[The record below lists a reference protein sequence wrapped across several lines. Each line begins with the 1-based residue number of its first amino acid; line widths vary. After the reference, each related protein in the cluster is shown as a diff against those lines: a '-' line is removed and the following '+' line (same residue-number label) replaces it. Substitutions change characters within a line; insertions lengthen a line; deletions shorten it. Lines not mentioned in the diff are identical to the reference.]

1 MRTITINR
9 KFTGRLLLL
18 LAGVTA
24 AIFLPQALVERPQLT
39 GVSPSVVTV
48 NSEFNMDRS
57 LLLTGEHLEN
67 AVAVYVNEIW
77 VPESSTELQEDG
89 SLKLYLPAGYYANPE
104 ELRIRIQ
111 TKVTGE
117 LFARSNAAVCRV
129 SDGSELPSPVITG
142 VSTETLRGGEDET
155 EIFPVIQVSG
165 ENFDENSRVLVGGR
179 VCATTYAD
187 GSLTAR
193 LPYSAWYDQE
203 KPALW
208 VSQCYEEC
216 PTGAAS
222 EKLFMTVESP
232 AAKSEDEEE
241 KRSINESVM
250 VHYLRGL
257 RDDSLSVFLLARDE
271 ASSGMTDSVR
281 DALEALGLQ
290 TVWDGSMVHHAY
302 IAVIDGGTVQ
312 YEQSS
317 AGKLEYRYEGQKSAV
332 ELSSSGW
339 YAGNRASVILDGQE
353 YAVNGR
359 GLNIIV
365 YDNVMQQVVDSVSF
379 DTFDGLAMSHR

>member
-1 MRTITINR
+1 MTITINR
-9 KFTGRLLLL
+9 KFTVGLLLL

-24 AIFLPQALVERPQLT
+24 AIFLPYALMQRPALT
-39 GVSPSVVTV
+39 GVSPSAVTV
-48 NSEFNMDRS
+48 NSEFNRDRS

-67 AVAVYVNEIW
+67 AVAVYVNEVW
-77 VPESSTELQEDG
+77 VPESSLELQEDG
-89 SLKLYLPAGYYANPE
+89 SLKLYLPVGCYANPE

-111 TKVTGE
+111 TKMTGD
-117 LFARSNAAVCRV
+117 LFAKTNAVVCTV
-129 SDGSELPSPVITG
+129 SDGSELPVPAIAG
-142 VSTETLRGGEDET
+142 VSTETLRGGEEET

-165 ENFDENSRVLVGGR
+165 ENFDENSRVLLNGR
-179 VCATTYAD
+179 VCATTY
-187 GSLTAR
+187 GNGGLTAR

-203 KPALW
+203 EAELW

-216 PTGAAS
+216 PTGAESERAS
-222 EKLFMTVESP
+222 VTVASP
-232 AAKSEDEEE
+232 VTKSEDEEE
-241 KRSINESVM
+241 QRSIQERVM

-257 RDDSLSVFLLARDE
+257 QDDALSVFLLARDE
-271 ASSGMTDSVR
+271 ASSAMTDSVR
-281 DALEALGLQ
+281 AALQALGLE

-317 AGKLEYRYEGQKSAV
+317 AGKLEYQYEGRETPV
-332 ELSSSGW
+332 ELQSSGW
-339 YAGNRASVILDGQE
+339 YAGNRASAVIGGRE
-353 YAVNGR
+353 YALNGR